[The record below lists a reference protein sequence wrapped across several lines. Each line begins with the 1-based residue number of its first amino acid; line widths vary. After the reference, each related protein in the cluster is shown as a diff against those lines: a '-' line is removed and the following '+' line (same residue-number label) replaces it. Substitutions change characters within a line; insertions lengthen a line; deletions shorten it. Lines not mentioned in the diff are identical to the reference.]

1 MSRLQPL
8 EVDDV
13 EQQASKSG
21 LVERLLRRLSGS
33 ATYSQLDTSDVHTA
47 RLSEDRWSPEE
58 DASLWSKLTYS
69 YASGLI
75 KLGYSQPLHQHHLWD
90 MARKHEAAPL
100 TDRFHAALDGTHDA
114 VTAPH
119 GKVLHALWKVH
130 WRRLATAAG
139 FRMLQNLCA
148 WTGPFLLQSL
158 LGHLQAGAAIW
169 WGLLIS
175 VAMFTINSSQ
185 SLVMN
190 YYFFLGLHTALHV
203 KVDLLDMLYQKSLR
217 LGVDVRNARGVGTVV
232 NLQSNDASKV
242 WMMPVHIHTL
252 WNSPFQIVVLM
263 ALLSRMLTWQ
273 SAMTGLGVTLSVI
286 PLSIFVGRWQTR
298 IRLRVVQRTDARVKL
313 TGEVL
318 SGIKAIKL
326 YAWEQSFKERILS
339 LRHLELTQIRHVAYL
354 EVIQSLVF
362 GSTPILIAL
371 SAFAVYTAQG
381 YPLTPAVAFPA
392 LALFNLLRFPITM
405 LPWYLMEFINGWVA
419 LGRMQ
424 RFMQEDEVKHHKR
437 MDSARDGESAVE
449 ARRASFAWEQ
459 QMPPA
464 LHDIS
469 LKAIKGQLVMVVGVV
484 GSGKSS
490 LIAALLGE
498 LHGRGGTVE
507 VHGSTSYT
515 AQDPWI
521 QNCSL
526 QDNILMGLPL
536 DSALYDSVL
545 RACALLP
552 DLALLPAG
560 DQTEIGE
567 KGVNLSGGQRH
578 RVALARA
585 CYTQSD
591 IALLDDPLSAVDAH
605 VGAHIFQTCI
615 CGLLAGRTRILA
627 THQMQYLPAADW
639 VVVMEAGRIS
649 HQGRYEDLLAQGVE
663 LHQAS
668 MPSSSSLSNTSSDI
682 APDTPQ
688 RSPTHP
694 PSPTHLGPQAA
705 PNAHISATQ
714 QHAQPPP
721 IDSARHQLAAESS
734 QGETDGPKMN
744 PDQTQKAEGSIQP
757 ALTSLDSL
765 NKPQVLPLLA
775 NSAGA
780 LLSDRLADPALLS
793 SQDMMLQS
801 HQHEQSEAET
811 IGLSQGAVQ
820 TGFRAAGK
828 VSMAE
833 GMSEPVTEAIEALGP
848 VRKNPNDDEAHES
861 TDAKGRLMKVEGR
874 NVGKV
879 DTETYRIYARAWGAF
894 YILPILMLLLAVTE
908 RSFYGLQN
916 WWLSVWSNANAS
928 TVGIH
933 PSEHPQLASYYL
945 KVYVAFSLAL
955 MAANVFRNTIAVWG
969 SYIASKKMHARLLGH
984 VLILPMAFFDS
995 QPLGRLLNRFTKD
1008 TEAVDVELLK
1018 LVLEVVDCLASALGA
1033 LAVVL
1038 FVTPAI
1044 LVVAVPLAFG
1054 YLRVQNLYIATNRE
1068 LKRLD
1073 SIALSPIFSKFSE
1086 TLSGLITLRA
1096 FSKQQHF
1103 AEQNKGLI
1111 DQSNRAWWP
1120 MQIMNRWLAI
1130 RIDFISNI
1138 VVFGTAILVSVVLPV
1153 NAGLAGLA
1161 ITAAINL
1168 TDNLSW
1174 FVRMATDLEVN
1185 MNAVERM
1192 VEYTSQPTE
1201 GSSQK
1206 SAWPP
1211 PRDWPHAGGIVIDNL
1226 QVRYREDLDLVLKG
1240 LSLSIKPREKIGI
1253 VGRTGCGKSTLM
1265 STLFRIVEPTGGRVV
1280 IDGHDLAQVP
1290 LHQLRTKLALVSQD
1304 PVVFSG
1310 TVRDN
1315 LDPFGACEGD
1325 PAIWSA
1331 LRQTGMAN
1339 TVSNLQGGL
1348 DAVLGEAGS
1357 NLSSGQRQLLCMAR
1371 ALLRKAKVL
1380 VLDEA
1385 TSNVDTASDALI
1397 QETVRAAFADCT
1409 VLTIAHRLHSILD
1422 SDRILVLEDGRVK
1435 EFDTPESLLQD
1446 PNGTYYAMMSRV
1458 MTNTKGS
1465 SLQ

>member
-1 MSRLQPL
+1 MLSSR
-8 EVDDV
+8 
-13 EQQASKSG
+13 S
-21 LVERLLRRLSGS
+21 
-33 ATYSQLDTSDVHTA
+33 SQG
-47 RLSEDRWSPEE
+47 RWSPEE
-58 DASLWSKLTYS
+58 NTNLWSKLTFS
-69 YASGLI
+69 YANGLI
-75 KLGYSQPLHQHHLWD
+75 KLGYIQPLHQHHLWD
-90 MARKHEAAPL
+90 MAHKHKAA
-100 TDRFHAALDGTHDA
+100 RVANSFQAAYNCTRRS
-114 VTAPH
+114 VTTPY
-119 GKVLHALWKVH
+119 GKVLHALWTVH

-139 FRMLQNLCA
+139 CCIVQNLFA
-148 WTGPFLLQSL
+148 WTGPFLLQQL
-158 LGHLQAGAAIW
+158 LGHLQAGTAHW
-169 WGLLIS
+169 WALLIS
-175 VAMFTINSSQ
+175 VAMFAINSCQ
-185 SLVMN
+185 SLVDN
-190 YYFFLGLHTALHV
+190 YSFLLGFHTALHV
-203 KVDLLDMLYQKSLR
+203 KTGLLDMLYQKSLR

-263 ALLSRMLTWQ
+263 ALLSQMLTWQ

-286 PLSIFVGRWQTR
+286 PLSILVSRWQSR
-298 IRLRVVQRTDARVKL
+298 IRLCALEHTDARVKL

-326 YAWEQSFKERILS
+326 YAWEQSFKEHILS
-339 LRHLELTQIRHVAYL
+339 LRHLELIQIRRLAYL
-354 EVIQSLVF
+354 ELIDSLVF

-371 SAFAVYTAQG
+371 SAFSVYTAQG

-405 LPWYLMEFINGWVA
+405 LPWSIMDCIEAWVA

-424 RFMQEDEVKHHKR
+424 RFMQEDEVKRHKH
-437 MDSARDGESAVE
+437 METAQDDELAVKAE
-449 ARRASFAWEQ
+449 QASFAWEHE
-459 QMPPA
+459 MPPV
-464 LHDIS
+464 LHEIS
-469 LKAIKGQLVMVVGVV
+469 LEASKGQLVMVVGAV

-490 LIAALLGE
+490 LIAALLHPR
-498 LHGRGGTVE
+498 HGSLQ
-507 VHGSTSYT
+507 VHGTTSYT

-552 DLALLPAG
+552 DLDLLPAG

-585 CYTQSD
+585 CYTRSD
-591 IALLDDPLSAVDAH
+591 IVLLDDPLSAVDAH

-639 VVVMEAGRIS
+639 VVVMQAGRIS
-649 HQGRYEDLLAQGVE
+649 HQGRYEDLTAQGVE
-663 LHQAS
+663 LHCRTTLAS
-668 MPSSSSLSNTSSDI
+668 NSFSNASSVNGDT
-682 APDTPQ
+682 APGTPQ
-688 RSPTHP
+688 AGLTGSYPPTHQG
-694 PSPTHLGPQAA
+694 SQAA
-705 PNAHISATQ
+705 IDDAEITLQ
-714 QHAQPPP
+714 QHAEITQTDKK
-721 IDSARHQLAAESS
+721 IHQSAAGGSYANLAGSGQHAVQNEPAGS
-734 QGETDGPKMN
+734 
-744 PDQTQKAEGSIQP
+744 SIQP
-757 ALTSLDSL
+757 ASTRSASATSRKLDSF
-765 NKPQVLPLLA
+765 NDPQMLLLPA
-775 NSAGA
+775 CSNST
-780 LLSDRLADPALLS
+780 LPSDKSAEAAQPSGHDR
-793 SQDMMLQS
+793 MLQS
-801 HQHEQSEAET
+801 KLHEQPEAP
-811 IGLSQGAVQ
+811 IADLSQGGVQ
-820 TGFRAAGK
+820 TTHRADGK
-828 VSMAE
+828 VTMAE
-833 GMSEPVTEAIEALGP
+833 GKCEAAIEAMSVPGFAEASSDE
-848 VRKNPNDDEAHES
+848 DDES
-861 TDAKGRLMKVEGR
+861 DVMTDGRGRLIKTEGR
-874 NVGKV
+874 NVRKV
-879 DTETYRIYARAWGAF
+879 DRQTYRIYLRAWGPL

-916 WWLSVWSNANAS
+916 WWLSVWSNAS
-928 TVGIH
+928 TAGIH
-933 PSEHPQLASYYL
+933 PNVHPQSASYYL
-945 KVYVAFSLAL
+945 KVYLAL
-955 MAANVFRNTIAVWG
+955 SLFVMAANVLRDVVAVWG
-969 SYIASKKMHARLLGH
+969 SYRASKCMHERLLSR
-984 VLILPMAFFDS
+984 VLTLPMAFFDS
-995 QPLGRLLNRFTKD
+995 QPMGRLLNRFTKD
-1008 TEAVDVELLK
+1008 TEAIDEELLQ
-1018 LVLEVVDCLASALGA
+1018 LVVEVVDCFASALGD

-1073 SIALSPIFSKFSE
+1073 SIALSPIYSKLSE

-1096 FSKQQHF
+1096 FRKQDQF

-1120 MQIMNRWLAI
+1120 MQIMNRWLAV
-1130 RIDFISNI
+1130 RVDFISNI
-1138 VVFGTAILVSVVLPV
+1138 VVFGTAVLVSVVVPV

-1201 GSSQK
+1201 GSSQE
-1206 SAWPP
+1206 STQAP

-1226 QVRYREDLDLVLKG
+1226 QVRYRGDLDLVLKG

-1290 LHQLRTKLALVSQD
+1290 LHQLRSKLTLVPQD

-1315 LDPFGACEGD
+1315 LDPFNACDGD
-1325 PAIWSA
+1325 AAIWSA
-1331 LRQTGMAN
+1331 LRQTGMAD
-1339 TVSNLQGGL
+1339 TVKNLQGGL

-1435 EFDTPESLLQD
+1435 EFDAPENLLQD
-1446 PNGTYYAMMSRV
+1446 LHGTYYAMMSQV
-1458 MTNTKGS
+1458 MTNTRGS
-1465 SLQ
+1465 NLP